1 MTHNL
6 INIIIIIKFVFLS
19 STVRK
24 KNVCWRRPTKSLA
37 YVVTDHYIYKQVVAA
52 KFVIVMF
59 VLYTLACVLVSVM
72 CQSVTSIGWRF
83 KENCVCT
90 RKQLCV

>member
-6 INIIIIIKFVFLS
+6 INIIIIIIKFVFLS

-59 VLYTLACVLVSVM
+59 VLYIYTGLRAGVSNVSV
-72 CQSVTSIGWRF
+72 SD
-83 KENCVCT
+83 
-90 RKQLCV
+90 